1 MSALIVIP
9 AYNEEAALP
18 GTVATLQSLP
28 KGFEVLIVNDGSRDN
43 TAVIAEQLALTS
55 RIPVHVV
62 HLPVNSGIGAAV
74 QTGYRYA
81 AEQGR
86 FRYVI
91 QFDGDGQHDARYL
104 VPLIEK
110 CDRENLDLCIGSRF
124 LTETPEGFQSTY
136 SRRIGIRFFAKLIGL
151 LSGIRV
157 TDPTSGY
164 RCAGPRAWQRFA
176 EHYPED
182 YPEPEALFWCARN
195 HLRVS
200 ELPVIMHERQGG
212 VSSIRQLKA
221 AYYMIKVSM
230 AILFDR
236 MRRVEVAT

>member
-9 AYNEEAALP
+9 AFNEEDALN

-28 KGFEVLIVNDGSRDN
+28 AGFEVLIVNDGSRDK
-43 TAVIAEQLALTS
+43 TGPLAEQLARTS
-55 RIPVHVV
+55 RVPLHVV

-81 AEQGR
+81 LERGS
-86 FRYVI
+86 FKYVI
-91 QFDGDGQHDARYL
+91 QFDGDGQHDANYL
-104 VPLIEK
+104 VPLVEK
-110 CDRENLDLCIGSRF
+110 CDREALDLCIGSRF

-136 SRRIGIRFFAKLIGL
+136 SRRIGIRF
-151 LSGIRV
+151 

-195 HLRVS
+195 RLRVA

-221 AYYMIKVSM
+221 VYYMIKVSM

-236 MRRVEVAT
+236 MRRVEVPA